1 LNQLPVSQVLDQLN
15 AALTRHNQVLLQAP
29 PGAGKSTY
37 LPLQLLQHP
46 AFATKKILMLE
57 PRRLATRNIARYIAK
72 QLGQRVGETV
82 GYRIKGDHQTSANTR
97 LEIITEGILTR
108 MLQQDPELADVG
120 LIIFDEYHE
129 RSIHADTSLALC
141 LEIQDALRDDLHLLV
156 MSATLNGD
164 QMLQLMP
171 DAISIESQGRCY
183 PVELHYKPRQPKL
196 PLPPQVAKL
205 ITDALTQYDGN
216 ILVFLP
222 GAAEIRKVAQALGQ
236 LPAQVDVL
244 PLYGQ
249 LSQQQQDQAI
259 SNTEPGRRKIVLATN
274 IAETS
279 ITIEGISLVIDSG
292 LVNNAVFNRHN
303 GVTHLKKEQISQA
316 SAEQR
321 AGRAGRVQAGHC
333 WRLWSS
339 EQQSRLAKFD
349 QPQILQSDLLPLA
362 LELAKWGVQ
371 DPGQLRWLNV
381 PPAHNLT
388 QARQLLSEFKALNGN
403 VLLTAHGQ
411 AIYKFGSDAR
421 MAHMMLWAAQQP
433 QADLAP
439 LACYLAATLEQ
450 GGVLANQID
459 ITSHVSHLLNAKAL
473 SHSDKQVINQANKYR
488 RRLKLDF
495 RLDNRQCRADTE
507 LCGLLLAQAFPD
519 RIAKRRTGSNSTG
532 KQSSNQQGNAD
543 EKYLLANGFGA
554 NVPAHS
560 QFSNDYIVVADL
572 MSFEQG
578 ANEGRI
584 FLAAELNISQLEQ
597 CSPEHFDTVD
607 LLQWDDKANKVSA
620 LSQRKLGKLVI
631 SEKPLTNI
639 DRHQLDLALMAGV
652 TANGLK
658 CLDLTKA
665 DSQLLQRLNFAHQ
678 HDPKQWPD
686 FSEACLLEQLSQ
698 WLLPYLNGAKKLSSL
713 KQINISE
720 ALLSRLAWPQQQQLN
735 QLFPSHYQVA
745 TGSSIRLDY
754 SDSQQVK
761 LSVRIQEMFGIM
773 NNPAISH
780 GQIILLIE
788 LLSPAMRPI
797 QLTQDLANFW
807 HGSYQL
813 VKKDMKGRYPKHY
826 WPEDPAIA
834 MPTTRVKKHMNS
846 TSKRST

>member
-1 LNQLPVSQVLDQLN
+1 MNQLPVSLVLDQLN
-15 AALTRHNQVLLQAP
+15 AALASHNQVLLQAP

-46 AFATKKILMLE
+46 SFADKKILMLE
-57 PRRLATRNIARYIAK
+57 PRRLAARNIARYIAK
-72 QLGQRVGETV
+72 QLGEKVGETV
-82 GYRIKGDHQTSANTR
+82 GYRIKGDHQTSNTTR

-141 LEIQDALRDDLHLLV
+141 LEIGDVLRDDLHLLV
-156 MSATLNGD
+156 MSATLNGE
-164 QMLQLMP
+164 QMQQLMP
-171 DAISIESQGRCY
+171 DAVAIESQGRCY
-183 PVELHYKPRQPKL
+183 PVDLHYKPRNTKL

-205 ITDALTQYDGN
+205 VNIALSEYDGN

-222 GAAEIRKVAQALGQ
+222 GASEIKKVASALGQ
-236 LPAQVDVL
+236 QPANIDVL

-259 SNTEPGRRKIVLATN
+259 SSTVPGRRKVVLATN

-292 LVNNAVFNRHN
+292 LVNKAVFNRHN

-333 WRLWSS
+333 WRLWSA

-349 QPQILQSDLLPLA
+349 QPQILVSDLLSLA

-371 DPGQLRWLNV
+371 DPTQLRWLN
-381 PPAHNLT
+381 PPPTHNLT
-388 QARQLLSEFKALNGN
+388 QARQLLSEFGALDSH
-403 VLLTAHGQ
+403 VQLTAHGQ
-411 AIYKFGSDAR
+411 AIYQFGTDPR
-421 MAHMMLWAAQQP
+421 MAHMMLWATKQQQP
-433 QADLAP
+433 QLAA
-439 LACYLAATLEQ
+439 LACYLAAVLEQ
-450 GGVLANQID
+450 GGVVANQID
-459 ITSHVSHLLNAKAL
+459 ISTHLNHLLNAKAL
-473 SHSDKQVINQANKYR
+473 SYTDKQIISQANKYR
-488 RRLKLDF
+488 QRLKLDK
-495 RLDNRQCRADTE
+495 RQFSADSQ

-519 RIAKRRTGSNSTG
+519 RIAKRRPDNSNSN
-532 KQSSNQQGNAD
+532 SNSNNSGD

-554 NVPAHS
+554 SVPTHS
-560 QFSNDYIVVADL
+560 HFSHDYIVVADL

-578 ANEGRI
+578 SFQSANEGRI
-584 FLAAELNISQLEQ
+584 FLGAELDLSQLEQ
-597 CSPEHFDTVD
+597 YSPEHFNDHD
-607 LLQWDDKANKVSA
+607 LLQWDDKTNKVRA
-620 LSQRKLGKLVI
+620 LAQRKIGKLTV
-631 SEKPLTNI
+631 SERPLTQI
-639 DRHQLDLALMAGV
+639 DRQQLELALMAGIRS
-652 TANGLK
+652 NGLK
-658 CLDLTKA
+658 YLDLTKN
-665 DSQLLQRLNFAHQ
+665 DNQLLQRLNFAHQ
-678 HDPKQWPD
+678 SDPAQWPD
-686 FSEACLLEQLSQ
+686 FSESCLLEQLSQ
-698 WLLPYLNGAKKLSSL
+698 WLLPYFNGAKKLTAL
-713 KQINISE
+713 KQINVSD
-720 ALLSRLAWPQQQQLN
+720 ALLSRLDWAKQQQLN
-735 QLFPSHYQVA
+735 QLFPTHYQVA
-745 TGSSIRLDY
+745 SGSSIRLDY

-773 NNPAISH
+773 NNPAISQ
-780 GQIILLIE
+780 GKIILLIE

-846 TSKRST
+846 PTKR